1 MKNIENGLLPFLLGI
16 MWGMLIVVVIA
27 ASREHNVKSL
37 KPIKPEIMLTTD
49 GKTIDTM
56 YIYKPQ

>member
-1 MKNIENGLLPFLLGI
+1 MKNIENELMSFLLGI
-16 MWGMLIVVVIA
+16 LVGMLIVVAIA
-27 ASREHNVKSL
+27 ASSEHNVESL

-56 YIYKPQ
+56 YIYKQR